1 MKSYLAAAVQMTSV
15 SDVDKNLA
23 QAEDLI
29 QLAVNRGAELICL
42 PENFSFLGDEAEK
55 TRLSQEIAEKSEKF
69 LITIAQ
75 RYQILL
81 LGGGFPVP
89 VENASNGNQGKM
101 YNTALLIGREGEEL
115 ARYQKMHLFDV
126 NLPDGNTYQESATVL
141 AGNELPPVYISE
153 KYGNLGLS
161 VCYDVRFPELYRHLS
176 QLGANV
182 LFVPAA
188 FTAFTGKDHWQ
199 VLLQARAIE
208 NTSYV
213 IAPAQVGMHTPRR
226 QSHGHAMIVDPW
238 GIVMADAGDRIGV
251 AIAEIQPSR
260 IDQIRRQMPSLQH
273 RTFSCSS

>member
-29 QLAVNRGAELICL
+29 QLAVNRGTELVCL
-42 PENFSFLGDEAEK
+42 PENFSFLGDESEK
-55 TRLSQEIAEKSEKF
+55 TRLSTEIAEKSEKF

-89 VENASNGNQGKM
+89 VTDSNNGNQGKM

-115 ARYQKMHLFDV
+115 ARYRKMHLFDV

-141 AGNELPPVYISE
+141 AGSESPPVYVSE

-176 QLGANV
+176 QNGANI

-208 NTSYV
+208 NTCYV

-238 GIVMADAGDRIGV
+238 GIVLADAGDHIGV

-260 IDQIRRQMPSLQH
+260 LDQIRRQMPSLQH
-273 RTFSCSS
+273 RTFSCS